1 MTAAR
6 WTGEAGAR
14 QALPQ
19 LAALETVLT
28 DPLRLVRLLQDADD
42 REDAVRMLGTSF
54 GLPPEH
60 SSIVLDNT
68 FGVLVGSRRAALAEE
83 LRILRAPWGP
93 PLELTLRA
101 RGGGSAV
108 LGLDGTEHTFRNR
121 SRDGLLDAVTRFV
134 QEEVAVPRLR
144 PVLLSTDL
152 PGGPV
157 LARIWPSRIAS
168 SSTPTTRTEP
178 IAHGGRG

>member
-28 DPLRLVRLLQDADD
+28 DPVRLVRLLLDADD
-42 REDAVRMLGTSF
+42 REDAVRKLGTSF

-60 SSIVLDNT
+60 SSIVLDNQ
-68 FGVLVGSRRAALAEE
+68 FGLLVASRRAALAEE

-101 RGGGSAV
+101 GGGRSAV
-108 LGLDGTEHTFRNR
+108 LGLDGTEHTFRAR
-121 SRDGLLDAVTRFV
+121 SRGGLLDAVTRFV

-157 LARIWPSRIAS
+157 LARIWPSRI
-168 SSTPTTRTEP
+168 TEFEY
-178 IAHGGRG
+178 ADVVG

>member
-28 DPLRLVRLLQDADD
+28 DPVRLVRLLQDADD
-42 REDAVRMLGTSF
+42 REDAVRMLGTAF
-54 GLPPEH
+54 GLTPEQ
-60 SSIVLDNT
+60 SSIVLDNQLALLI
-68 FGVLVGSRRAALAEE
+68 GERRAALAEQ

-101 RGGGSAV
+101 RSGHSAV
-108 LGLDGTEHTFRNR
+108 LELDGTEHAFRAR
-121 SRDGLLDAVTRFV
+121 SRSDLLDRVTRFLT
-134 QEEVAVPRLR
+134 EEVAVPRLR

-157 LARIWPSRIAS
+157 LARIWPSRMA
-168 SSTPTTRTEP
+168 EFEH
-178 IAHGGRG
+178 ADDAG